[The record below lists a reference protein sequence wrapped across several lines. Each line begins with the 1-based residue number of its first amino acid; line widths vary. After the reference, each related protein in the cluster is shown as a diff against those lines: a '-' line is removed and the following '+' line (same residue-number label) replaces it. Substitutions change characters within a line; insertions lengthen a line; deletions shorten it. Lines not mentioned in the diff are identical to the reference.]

1 MKTQTKCFSVELR
14 RMFPGIENETWNGT
28 VFSKNR
34 ALRNF
39 TEAAEFA
46 GLYYD
51 GDDLQKF
58 FSNDSDQVFLIGGLG
73 YDFRLSLEV
82 YFLEEDEKNEF
93 EKQIENYSKEVLPE
107 ELNTDPNAEAL
118 AELFKAFIR
127 IENKEK

>member
-1 MKTQTKCFSVELR
+1 
-14 RMFPGIENETWNGT
+14 
-28 VFSKNR
+28 
-34 ALRNF
+34 
-39 TEAAEFA
+39 
-46 GLYYD
+46 
-51 GDDLQKF
+51 
-58 FSNDSDQVFLIGGLG
+58 LIGGLG

-107 ELNTDPNAEAL
+107 EMNSDPNAEAL